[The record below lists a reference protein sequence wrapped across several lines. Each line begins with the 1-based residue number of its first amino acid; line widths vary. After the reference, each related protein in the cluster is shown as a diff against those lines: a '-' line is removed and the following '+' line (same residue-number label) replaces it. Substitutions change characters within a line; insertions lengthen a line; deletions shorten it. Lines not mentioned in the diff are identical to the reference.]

1 MPAAVRTDKRTRGD
15 LRCLVLTPR
24 KNVFDEFIE
33 SATLTTLDGEL
44 EVFARFEPTISPLAV
59 GVMLVRGND
68 GSTVSLAI
76 HGGYMDMNGKTLVI
90 LADSAEIGD
99 GIDVERARRA
109 LARAKALLAGVASDK
124 AAKADL
130 DRARLALLRALTR
143 LRVAGETAD

>member
-1 MPAAVRTDKRTRGD
+1 
-15 LRCLVLTPR
+15 LTPR